1 MPEIAA
7 ATHHS
12 HDPVPSK
19 WPILTALGAGLLP
32 VGIILNGHGVKGGL
46 GIILLGLLVTII
58 GAGRWWGELL
68 RDKFAGKDLSDADG
82 RLRTSF
88 KLFIA
93 SEAAIFGA
101 FFAALFYARYHAKV
115 WPPAGM
121 PHFEIV
127 LPAVNTFILLFSS
140 LTCHFAHLALER
152 GRKEQFVSGLLM
164 TIFLGA
170 VFLCGQA
177 YEYGVLNGEAFSI
190 KSGIFGTTF
199 FMLTG
204 FHGLHVLM
212 GVVFLNVVYGAAMK
226 GRLSEH
232 QHFPFLA
239 ASWYWH
245 FVDAI
250 WVGVFSI
257 VYLWK

>member
-1 MPEIAA
+1 MSDHAVA
-7 ATHHS
+7 HHS

-19 WPILTALGAGLLP
+19 WPIITALGAGLLP
-32 VGIILNGHGVKGGL
+32 AGIVLQAHGIKDGL
-46 GIILLGLLVTII
+46 IVLLGGFLITII

-68 RDKFAGKDLSDADG
+68 RDKFAGKDLTDADG
-82 RLRTSF
+82 RLKTSF

-101 FFAALFYARYHAKV
+101 FFAALFYSRFHAKV

-121 PHFEIV
+121 PHFELL

-140 LTCHFAHLALER
+140 VTCHFAHMALER
-152 GRKEQFVSGLLM
+152 GKKEQFVSGVLM

-170 VFLCGQA
+170 LFLCGQA
-177 YEYGVLNGEAFSI
+177 YEYGVLNGEAFNI

-212 GVVFLNVVYGAAMK
+212 GVIFLNVVYAAAMR
-226 GRLSEH
+226 GRLSQH

-250 WVGVFSI
+250 WIFVFSI
-257 VYLWK
+257 VYLWR

>member
-1 MPEIAA
+1 MSIAME
-7 ATHHS
+7 HHS

-19 WPILTALGAGLLP
+19 WPIITAFGAGLIP
-32 VGIILNGHGVKGGL
+32 VGLVLYAHGTKDGL
-46 GIILLGLLVTII
+46 IFCLVGFLVTIFA
-58 GAGRWWGELL
+58 AGRWWGELL
-68 RDKFAGKDLSDADG
+68 HDRFVGRDLLEANS
-82 RLRTSF
+82 RLKTAMI
-88 KLFIA
+88 LFIA

-121 PHFEIV
+121 PHFELL
-127 LPAVNTFILLFSS
+127 LPAVNTAILLGSS
-140 LTCHFAHLALER
+140 VTCHLAHSALKK
-152 GRKEQFVSGLLM
+152 GRRDGVIAALLM

-177 YEYGVLNGEAFSI
+177 YEYGFLNGGAFTL

-212 GVVFLNVVYGAAMK
+212 GIVFLNVVYGAAMQ
-226 GRLSEH
+226 GRITEQ
-232 QHFPFLA
+232 QHFPLTA

-250 WVGVFSI
+250 WICVFSV
-257 VYLWK
+257 VYLWR

>member
-1 MPEIAA
+1 MSDSVAA
-7 ATHHS
+7 HHS
-12 HDPVPSK
+12 HDPIPSK
-19 WPILTALGAGLLP
+19 WPIITAFGAGLLP
-32 VGIILNGHGVKGGL
+32 AGLVMDAHGMKQGLAILF
-46 GIILLGLLVTII
+46 LGLLITII

-68 RDKFAGKDLSDADG
+68 RDKFVGKDLSDADG
-82 RLRTSF
+82 RLKTSF
-88 KLFIA
+88 KLFIL

-101 FFAALFYARYHAKV
+101 FFAALFYSRFHAKV

-121 PHFEIV
+121 PHFDIL

-140 LTCHFAHLALER
+140 VTCHFAHMALER
-152 GRKEQFVSGLLM
+152 GKKEQFVSGVLM

-170 VFLCGQA
+170 IFLCGQA
-177 YEYGVLNGEAFSI
+177 YEYGVLNGEAFNI

-212 GVVFLNVVYGAAMK
+212 GVVFLNVVYGAAMR
-226 GRLSEH
+226 GRLSQH

-245 FVDAI
+245 FVDAVWI
-250 WVGVFSI
+250 GVFSI
-257 VYLWK
+257 VYLWR